1 MLWNQYCLIRVAVV
15 YRGRAV
21 PVAWRVLEHSSS
33 SVKIATY
40 KDLQSASVPIDAQ
53 ES

>member
-21 PVAWRVLEHSSS
+21 PVA
-33 SVKIATY
+33 
-40 KDLQSASVPIDAQ
+40 SASTGAFLMQRLDRQ
-53 ES
+53 L